1 MLLHRE
7 TIHQGQKLK
16 ARPTPRKNRKF
27 PLEKILPLTS
37 SPSETKKNQSETLRT
52 PPRRAHLFRH
62 CNRLHSRP
70 LNRTITIS
78 SEQEASNT
86 ESRNSSRDQRQLSP
100 SHQILPIRISL
111 KAQDYSTTAT
121 DPEIDIAPKA
131 VVGTGTATYPVGS
144 TAAYP
149 ISLDKNKSPPK

>member
-1 MLLHRE
+1 MPFRPRKLLLHRE

-37 SPSETKKNQSETLRT
+37 SPSETKKNQSETLCT

-86 ESRNSSRDQRQLSP
+86 ESRNSSRDQRQLFP
-100 SHQILPIRISL
+100 KHQILPARISL
-111 KAQDYSTTAT
+111 KVPADSTTAT
-121 DPEIDIAPKA
+121 DHKTGIAPKA
-131 VVGTGTATYPVGS
+131 ITKAVVNLVS
-144 TAAYP
+144 K
-149 ISLDKNKSPPK
+149 DENKNTN